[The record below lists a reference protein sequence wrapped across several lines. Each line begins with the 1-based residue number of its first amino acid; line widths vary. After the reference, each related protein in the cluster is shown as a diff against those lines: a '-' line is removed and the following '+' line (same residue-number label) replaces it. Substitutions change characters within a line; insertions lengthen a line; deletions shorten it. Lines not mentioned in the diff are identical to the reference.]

1 MDDVTTPGPEA
12 PVPMQDAPAQKQPID
27 PSLNAGRE
35 AFGDV
40 SDFGIQAEP
49 DTPPADDRGA
59 ASPGET
65 GHAG

>member
-1 MDDVTTPGPEA
+1 MDDVTTPPEGPA
-12 PVPMQDAPAQKQPID
+12 PVQDDAAPEQPID

-49 DTPPADDRGA
+49 DAPLADDRGA

-65 GHAG
+65 GHGG